1 MCHPEAPMKTSN
13 DRILTTHVG
22 SLPRSQEVVD
32 LLFAQDRGEPIDEAH
47 FDQIMGSAVD
57 DLVRR
62 RFGHLGQG
70 VLIPLPDDRAAD
82 PHVAEAVAALRD
94 VP

>member
-1 MCHPEAPMKTSN
+1 MLDTLVPAATYVE
-13 DRILTTHVG
+13 
-22 SLPRSQEVVD
+22 LP
-32 LLFAQDRGEPIDEAH
+32 
-47 FDQIMGSAVD
+47 

-82 PHVAEAVAALRD
+82 PFIAEAVAALRD